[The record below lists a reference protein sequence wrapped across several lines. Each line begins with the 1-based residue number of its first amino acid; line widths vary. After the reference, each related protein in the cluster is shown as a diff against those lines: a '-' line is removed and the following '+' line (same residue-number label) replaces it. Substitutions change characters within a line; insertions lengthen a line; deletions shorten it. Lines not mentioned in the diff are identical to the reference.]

1 MDEKAFSF
9 INSLAAG
16 SSQNKTEDV
25 WYCIAVCNLP
35 LLKMGIYSRKIIGMY
50 LYSVQSGQIRRRYLP
65 SSYQTIPNRHRKT
78 QTHSAKNQRFYYN
91 KTQNNCGTSNL
102 RLIESLLKTG
112 IIYGIPRLINAFRF
126 LTTAIPSPDSNE
138 ISSIRNHIA
147 TPSSTDERG
156 LDYMRNIFRSDLDP
170 FLSTMD
176 QYWPDLRTL
185 VVTNIYGYYQSEV
198 SIVDAVTTSQLNI
211 ATLIPMDVPG
221 EVGWHMRGLMRNGGS
236 EEQLEFALKVTMEVV
251 AICEVRLKNEMP
263 RAEDVV
269 NEERLF

>member
-1 MDEKAFSF
+1 
-9 INSLAAG
+9 
-16 SSQNKTEDV
+16 
-25 WYCIAVCNLP
+25 
-35 LLKMGIYSRKIIGMY
+35 
-50 LYSVQSGQIRRRYLP
+50 
-65 SSYQTIPNRHRKT
+65 
-78 QTHSAKNQRFYYN
+78 
-91 KTQNNCGTSNL
+91 
-102 RLIESLLKTG
+102 
-112 IIYGIPRLINAFRF
+112 
-126 LTTAIPSPDSNE
+126 
-138 ISSIRNHIA
+138 
-147 TPSSTDERG
+147 
-156 LDYMRNIFRSDLDP
+156 MRNIFRSDLDP